1 MASLPTSLEELRQ
14 ALERGERCFLGLV
27 LDDID
32 GIDLDLS
39 GCDLSGSCFREARFG
54 HAHLGGARI
63 EACSFQQALLWGA
76 DLSDVRAARSRW
88 HEADLSGS
96 RLQGADF
103 REAWL
108 HRCCLRGVV
117 AAGSSWQ
124 NARMVEAD
132 FRSGLDQLTD
142 LGKADFRGADLSFAL
157 FQGAQLGG
165 ANLRD
170 TCLYGANLAEAQLE
184 GSLLSEQQLAEL
196 PLGSPKASSKTLP
209 EPHSIQPPGACSGP
223 TSRRHRFGQ
232 PDPSPVLT
240 MASPYDLVVL
250 GAGSGGLAAAKRAA
264 SYGAKVAIVE
274 GDRVGGTCVIRGCV
288 PKKLLV
294 YGSGM
299 GHSLKDAASYG
310 WEVGP
315 ARCDASVLLAN
326 VAAEV
331 DRLDQ
336 LHRELLD
343 KAGVTLIR
351 GWGRFRDA
359 HTVEVTQEWTA
370 SGPGAPGDWA
380 GPPSQQ
386 QLVGERVLIAVG
398 GRPKRP
404 ALPGAELGWVSDDLF
419 LQRQLPSK
427 VVIVGAGFIACE
439 FACILN
445 GLGVAVTQLVRGDHL
460 LRGFDREAAG
470 AVQEAMQADGIEIR
484 FAHSPAA
491 ISGEP
496 GDLTVTTQGGE
507 QLDCGAVILATG
519 RRPFLAGLD
528 LEAAGVAIE
537 GHRIPVSPDQV
548 TNVPHIYAVG
558 DVTDRINL
566 TPVAVD
572 EGRAFADT
580 VYGNKPRR
588 VNHQLVA
595 SAVFSDPELASVGLS
610 EEEAIER
617 YGEEAIRIHRA
628 RFRPM
633 AQALPKRGPRVL
645 LKLVVQVES
654 GKVLGCHMVG
664 EHAAEIIQM
673 AAIAIGMGATK
684 ADFDRTM
691 ALHPSVAEEFVT
703 MPG

>member
-1 MASLPTSLEELRQ
+1 
-14 ALERGERCFLGLV
+14 
-27 LDDID
+27 
-32 GIDLDLS
+32 
-39 GCDLSGSCFREARFG
+39 
-54 HAHLGGARI
+54 
-63 EACSFQQALLWGA
+63 
-76 DLSDVRAARSRW
+76 
-88 HEADLSGS
+88 
-96 RLQGADF
+96 
-103 REAWL
+103 
-108 HRCCLRGVV
+108 
-117 AAGSSWQ
+117 
-124 NARMVEAD
+124 
-132 FRSGLDQLTD
+132 
-142 LGKADFRGADLSFAL
+142 
-157 FQGAQLGG
+157 
-165 ANLRD
+165 
-170 TCLYGANLAEAQLE
+170 
-184 GSLLSEQQLAEL
+184 
-196 PLGSPKASSKTLP
+196 
-209 EPHSIQPPGACSGP
+209 
-223 TSRRHRFGQ
+223 
-232 PDPSPVLT
+232 
-240 MASPYDLVVL
+240 MASPFDLVVL

-294 YGSGM
+294 YGSGFR
-299 GHSLKDAASYG
+299 HSLSDAASYG
-310 WEVGP
+310 WDVGP

-336 LHRELLD
+336 LHRDLLA

-351 GWGRFRDA
+351 GWGRFLDA
-359 HTVEVTQEWTA
+359 HSVEVTSGAVGAVGAKQEGAVTEGA
-370 SGPGAPGDWA
+370 EPGG
-380 GPPSQQ
+380 SSQ
-386 QLVGERVLIAVG
+386 QLVGERILIAVG

-404 ALPGAELGWVSDDLF
+404 TIPGAELGWVSDDLF
-419 LQRQLPSK
+419 LQRQLPNR

-460 LRGFDREAAG
+460 LRGFDRELSA
-470 AVQEAMQADGIEIR
+470 AVQEAMQAEGIEIR

-496 GDLTVTTQGGE
+496 GDLTVTTQSGE
-507 QLDCGAVILATG
+507 QLGCGAVILATG

-528 LEAAGVAIE
+528 LEAAGVAME
-537 GHRIPVSPDQV
+537 GHRIPVTPDQV

-595 SAVFSDPELASVGLS
+595 SSVFSDPELASVGLS
-610 EEEAIER
+610 EEEAVER

-633 AQALPKRGPRVL
+633 ALALPKRGPRVL
-645 LKLVVQVES
+645 LKLVVDAS
-654 GKVLGCHMVG
+654 SDKVLGCHMVG
-664 EHAAEIIQM
+664 DHAAEIIQM

-691 ALHPSVAEEFVT
+691 ALHPTVAEEFVT
-703 MPG
+703 MPA